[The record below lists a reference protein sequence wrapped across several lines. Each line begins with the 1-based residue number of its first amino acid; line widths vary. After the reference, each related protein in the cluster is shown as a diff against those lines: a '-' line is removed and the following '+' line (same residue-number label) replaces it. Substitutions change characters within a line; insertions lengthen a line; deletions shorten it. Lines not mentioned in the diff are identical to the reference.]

1 MEAELKQALK
11 EFQYA
16 ERLKS
21 ELIIGFKLL
30 ERLEGLNPEH
40 IPGGEKILTAFLEAL
55 LTEIR
60 IAHNATNLKNFAE
73 ADKKIM
79 QALGRISLR
88 DYYEAERCISEALTF
103 ITSACHGSLQILVD
117 KDLI

>member
-1 MEAELKQALK
+1 MDAEVKQALK

-30 ERLEGLNPEH
+30 ERLGGLNPEQLD
-40 IPGGEKILTAFLEAL
+40 GGEKILTIFLEAL

-60 IAHNATNLKNFAE
+60 IAHNATNLKNFAD

-79 QALGRISLR
+79 EALGRLNLH
-88 DYYEAERCISEALTF
+88 DYSGAEQCISGAITF
-103 ITSACHGSLQILVD
+103 ITSACHGSMQVLVD
-117 KDLI
+117 RDLI

>member
-1 MEAELKQALK
+1 MEAEVRQALK

-21 ELIIGFKLL
+21 ELIIGFKML

-40 IPGGEKILTAFLEAL
+40 FAGGEKILTTFFEAL

-73 ADKKIM
+73 ADKKMM
-79 QALGRISLR
+79 QAIGRINLH
-88 DYYEAERCISEALTF
+88 DYSEAERCISEALTA
-103 ITSACHGSLQILVD
+103 ITSACHGSMQVLVD
-117 KDLI
+117 RDMI